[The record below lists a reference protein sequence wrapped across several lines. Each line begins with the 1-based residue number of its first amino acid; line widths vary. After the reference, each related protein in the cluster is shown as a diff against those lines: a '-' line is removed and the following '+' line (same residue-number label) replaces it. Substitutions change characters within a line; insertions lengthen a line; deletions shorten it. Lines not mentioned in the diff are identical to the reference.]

1 LALPI
6 VIHSATPN
14 ISYYTSRVRKPRQ
27 RLTKARPARSA
38 VARNV
43 LAQKGSASLSTKN
56 IPPRERL
63 ILALDVPTSEQA
75 REIVNRLGDSVVF
88 YKLGLQLF
96 MADGYF
102 ELVQWLHDRGKQ
114 IFVDL
119 KFFDVPETVK
129 KAVRQLKN
137 RHAAFVTVHGND
149 EILRA
154 AVSEKNG
161 SKILAVTALTSLDR
175 ADLKDLGFK
184 CDVKSLVLS
193 RARRALELNCDGV
206 ISSGLEAPMLRKTL
220 GEHFLIVT
228 PGIRPVDNDDRE
240 IENAGA
246 RGQKDD
252 QKRTTDVEEAF
263 RNGADYIVVGRP
275 ILNAPDPLAAANAIQ
290 QRIAR
295 LFSST

>member
-1 LALPI
+1 
-6 VIHSATPN
+6 
-14 ISYYTSRVRKPRQ
+14 VRKPRQ

-56 IPPRERL
+56 IPLRERL
-63 ILALDVPTSEQA
+63 ILALDVPTSDQA
-75 REIVNRLGDSVVF
+75 REIVTRLGDSVVF

-275 ILNAPDPLAAANAIQ
+275 ILNVPDPLAAANAIQ